1 MEFLTSDHGIAKEVR
16 EKLVF
21 KIVPMMNPDGVLL
34 GNTRSTLM
42 GADLN
47 RSWHDI
53 SEHKHPVL
61 HAVNDLIMRSSE
73 VLTQAFFR
81 PRQKNSRKKL
91 KTQRKNSTPKQKS
104 QGFGKFLSNLL
115 LKSMEMRK

>member
-1 MEFLTSDHGIAKEVR
+1 MMEFLTSDHGIAKEVR

-34 GNTRSTLM
+34 GNTRSTLV

-73 VLTQAFFR
+73 VLTQAFF
-81 PRQKNSRKKL
+81 
-91 KTQRKNSTPKQKS
+91 
-104 QGFGKFLSNLL
+104 
-115 LKSMEMRK
+115 